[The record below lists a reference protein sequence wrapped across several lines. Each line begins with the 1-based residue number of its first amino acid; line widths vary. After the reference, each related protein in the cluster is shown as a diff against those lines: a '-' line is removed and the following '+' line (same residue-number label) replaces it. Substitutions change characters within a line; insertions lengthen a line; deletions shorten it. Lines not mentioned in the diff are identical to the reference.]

1 MFSWIDF
8 YTTSSLKQ
16 QFADKHVAPI
26 GHIILN
32 PSQPVFLLN
41 AVCLATNTNFIVVV
55 GMT

>member
-1 MFSWIDF
+1 MLSWIDF